1 MPMTKQ
7 KQLGEPAGGDRGE
20 ILKDDRLA
28 DTVSAYID
36 GQLSGEEL
44 EKFKALLESNVP
56 LAREVQDM
64 RDIELQ
70 LMEMGSDILSEQVP
84 EALLEAFKRLERR

>member
-7 KQLGEPAGGDRGE
+7 RQLGEPAGGNRGE
-20 ILKDDRLA
+20 ILRDDRLA

-36 GQLSGEEL
+36 GQLSGEDL
-44 EKFKALLESNVP
+44 EKFKALLESNSS

-70 LMEMGSDILSEQVP
+70 LMDMGTDILSEPVP

>member
-20 ILKDDRLA
+20 ILKDARLA

-36 GQLSGEEL
+36 GQLSGEDL
-44 EKFKALLESNVP
+44 ERFKALLESNGS

-70 LMEMGSDILSEQVP
+70 LMDMGSDILSEPVP
-84 EALLEAFKRLERR
+84 ETLLEAFKRLERR

>member
-7 KQLGEPAGGDRGE
+7 RQLGEPAGGNRGE
-20 ILKDDRLA
+20 ILRDDRLA
-28 DTVSAYID
+28 DAVSAYMD
-36 GQLSGEEL
+36 GQLSGEDL
-44 EKFKALLESNVP
+44 ETFKALLASNGS

-64 RDIELQ
+64 RDIESQ
-70 LMEMGSDILSEQVP
+70 LMDMGSDILSEPVP